1 MSNRRLH
8 RVLLAGA
15 LCALATLCVSAVAA
29 PHRAYPS
36 GEAPTDRII
45 VRWRDTGVTAIQ
57 IPDNADRAARL
68 SQSTGI
74 RLQAVRQIRDRLDV
88 VQLDAPL
95 AGSAL
100 RRVVARL
107 GADLA
112 VKYAEPDQLRYAL
125 GAPNDPHFNAGSDS
139 FGQWEGQ
146 WYLKDP
152 TPAVPAAVGATTAWD
167 TATGA
172 PYIIA
177 VLDSGVDYNHPDL
190 GLAGNG
196 GKLLPG
202 RDFICNDSGANC
214 AGTATGYTFVV
225 ANDGDG
231 WDTDASDPGNW
242 LTTQDIATG
251 GLCPGQGLGPNHDQ
265 MVPSD
270 WHGTRVAGIA
280 AAITNNG
287 IGVAGVAPGAY
298 ILPIR
303 VLGKCNGYMSD
314 IVSGMYWAAGL
325 ATTVTSALLA
335 NPNPAQ
341 VLNLSLGGTGPCSQ
355 TEQEAVTA
363 IIQDGHL
370 IVAAAGNDGGPVLA
384 PANCTG
390 VIAVAGIRHTGTKVG
405 YSNVSS
411 AAAAIT
417 IAAPAGNCVNLNI
430 YHPWALPCL
439 YSIDTTSNDGLTAPD
454 KNPANAFYTYSK
466 MVDGYGGNI
475 LNEGTTGTSFAAPI
489 VAGVAVMMIEANP
502 NLNAAQL
509 TARLMASATPFPV
522 PATAPDG
529 GVCHVAALTSNSSG
543 AYTDIQDKECQCTTA
558 TCGAGMLNA
567 AAALA
572 HSLYPLAS
580 FTTSTDKASAGESI
594 TLDASTSSAAKNLT
608 IAGYQWTVDP
618 DVAIANPTSAVAKVV
633 FPAFRPITVTL
644 TVTDSAGHQGTASKT
659 INSVSLSAGGG
670 GGALGPAALLVLA
683 GGAAAGLRRRR
694 RASAAML
701 CGWSR
706 PPSRP
711 MDA

>member
-29 PHRAYPS
+29 PLRAYPS

-45 VRWRDTGVTAIQ
+45 VRWRDTGVAAIQ
-57 IPDNADRAARL
+57 IPGNADRAARL
-68 SQSTGI
+68 SQSTGV
-74 RLQAVRQIRDRLDV
+74 RMQAVRQIRDRLDV

-95 AGSAL
+95 AGAAL
-100 RRVVARL
+100 RHVVARL

-112 VKYAEPDQLRYAL
+112 VKYAEPDQVRYAL
-125 GAPNDPHFNAGSDS
+125 GTPDPRLEPGSDS
-139 FGQWEGQ
+139 FGEWTGQ

-152 TPAVPAAVGATTAWD
+152 SVTTPAAIGATTAWL

-190 GLAGNG
+190 GLAGTG

-202 RDFICNDSGANC
+202 RDFVCNDSSVNC
-214 AGTATGYTFVV
+214 IGTATGNTYVI
-225 ANDGDG
+225 ANDLDG
-231 WDTDASDPGNW
+231 WDADASDPGNW
-242 LTTQDIATG
+242 LTVAEVATG
-251 GLCPGQGLGPNHDQ
+251 GLCPGQGLGPQHNEV
-265 MVPSD
+265 VPSD

-298 ILPIR
+298 ILPVR
-303 VLGKCNGYMSD
+303 VLGKCKGYMSD

-325 ATTVTSALLA
+325 AAADTLPS
-335 NPNPAQ
+335 NGYPAQ
-341 VLNLSLGGTGPCSQ
+341 VLNLSLGGADPCSQ
-355 TEQEAVTA
+355 TEQDAVTA
-363 IIQDGHL
+363 ITQDGHL
-370 IVAAAGNDGGPVLA
+370 IVAAAGNDGGPVMA

-390 VIAVAGIRHTGTKVG
+390 VIAVAGIRHLGTKIG

-411 AAAAIT
+411 TAAAVT
-417 IAAPAGNCVNLNI
+417 IAAPGGNCVNLNTF
-430 YHPWALPCL
+430 HPWTLPCV
-439 YSIDTTSNDGLTAPD
+439 YSIDTTSNDGMTDPD
-454 KNPANAFYTYSK
+454 TDPANAFYTYS
-466 MVDGYGGNI
+466 MMNPGYSGNI
-475 LNEGTTGTSFAAPI
+475 LNEGTTGTSFAAPM
-489 VAGVAVMMIEANP
+489 VSGVAAMMIEANP

-522 PATAPDG
+522 PATAPAG
-529 GVCHVAALTSNSSG
+529 GTCHVAALTKDASNN
-543 AYTDIQDKECQCTTA
+543 YTDTQIQECTCTTA

-580 FTTSTDKASAGESI
+580 FTTSTDRASVGESI
-594 TLDASTSSAAKNLT
+594 TLDATDSSAAKNLT
-608 IAGYQWTVDP
+608 IASYQWTADP
-618 DVAIANPTSAVAKVV
+618 DVSIADATSAKATLV
-633 FPAFRPITVTL
+633 FPALRPITVTL
-644 TVTDSAGHQGTASKT
+644 TVTDSAGHQDTASKT
-659 INSVSLSAGGG
+659 IDSVSLSAGGG
-670 GGALGPAALLVLA
+670 GGALGPIALLML
-683 GGAAAGLRRRR
+683 AAAVAAGMRGRR

-701 CGWSR
+701 CGWPR

>member
-1 MSNRRLH
+1 MSYRRLH
-8 RVLLAGA
+8 RLLLAGA
-15 LCALATLCVSAVAA
+15 LCALAGFCVSAIAD
-29 PHRAYPS
+29 PRRTYPS

-45 VRWRDTGVTAIQ
+45 VRWRDSGVAAIQ
-57 IPDNADRAARL
+57 IPSNTDRAARL

-74 RLQAVRQIRDRLDV
+74 PLQAVRQIRDRLDV

-100 RRVVARL
+100 RHVVARL

-112 VKYAEPDQLRYAL
+112 VRYAEPDQVRYAL
-125 GAPNDPHFNAGSDS
+125 GDPDDPHFNAGSDS

-152 TPAVPAAVGATTAWD
+152 TPDVPAAIGATTAWN

-172 PYIIA
+172 SYIIA

-190 GLAGNG
+190 GLYGTG

-202 RDFICNDSGANC
+202 YDFICNDSGANC
-214 AGTATGYTFVV
+214 TSTATGNTYVV
-225 ANDGDG
+225 ANDTNG
-231 WDTDASDPGNW
+231 WDADASDPGNW
-242 LTTQDIATG
+242 LTVQDVASG

-265 MVPSD
+265 AVPSD

-298 ILPIR
+298 ILPVR
-303 VLGKCNGYMSD
+303 VLGKCKGYMSD
-314 IVSGMYWAAGL
+314 IVTGMYWAAGL
-325 ATTVTSALLA
+325 TTTDTSTLST
-335 NPNPAQ
+335 NSYPAQ

-355 TEQEAVTA
+355 TEQEAVTT
-363 IIQDGHL
+363 ITQGGHL
-370 IVAAAGNDGGPVLA
+370 IVAAAGNDGGPMLA

-390 VIAVAGIRHTGTKVG
+390 VIAVAGIRHAGTKVG

-411 AAAAIT
+411 TAAAIT
-417 IAAPAGNCVNLNI
+417 IAAPAGNCVNLNV
-430 YHPWALPCL
+430 YHPWTLPCL
-439 YSIDTTSNDGLTAPD
+439 YSIDTTSNDGSEGPV
-454 KNPANAFYTYSK
+454 NAFYTYSK
-466 MVDGYGGNI
+466 MVDGYTGNL

-489 VAGVAVMMIEANP
+489 VAGVAAMMIEANP
-502 NLNAAQL
+502 GMNAAQL

-522 PATAPDG
+522 PTTAPAG
-529 GVCHVAALTSNSSG
+529 GVCHVAALTTDSGG
-543 AYTDIQDKECQCTTA
+543 AYTDIQDKECTCTTA

-567 AAALA
+567 TAALA
-572 HSLYPLAS
+572 RSLYPLAS
-580 FTTSTDKASAGESI
+580 FTTSTDRASVGENV
-594 TLDASTSSAAKNLT
+594 TLDASASSAAKNLA
-608 IAGYQWTVDP
+608 IAGYQWKADP
-618 DVAIANPTSAVAKVV
+618 DVSIANATSAKATLV
-633 FPAFRPITVTL
+633 FPALRPITVTL
-644 TVTDSAGHQGTASKT
+644 TVTDSAGHQDTASRT

-670 GGALGPAALLVLA
+670 GGGLGPTGLLILAA
-683 GGAAAGLRRRR
+683 GAAAGLQGRR

-701 CGWSR
+701 RGWPR